1 MQRQLRKDIQK
12 VLKTHHIEYDE
23 KDSTDRLAAKLLKAN
38 INWNYVMSRL
48 NLSDAFRDEFSR

>member
-1 MQRQLRKDIQK
+1 MQKQLRRDIQK
-12 VLKTHHIEYDE
+12 VLKTHHIEYSE
-23 KDSTDRLAAKLLKAN
+23 KDSTDRLAAKLYKSK